1 VLLWLEEEEGGEKK
15 GIFQVKKEYAYL
27 QFVYTGAVLR

>member
-1 VLLWLEEEEGGEKK
+1 VLLWLEEEEGGEK

-27 QFVYTGAVLR
+27 QFVYTGAVL